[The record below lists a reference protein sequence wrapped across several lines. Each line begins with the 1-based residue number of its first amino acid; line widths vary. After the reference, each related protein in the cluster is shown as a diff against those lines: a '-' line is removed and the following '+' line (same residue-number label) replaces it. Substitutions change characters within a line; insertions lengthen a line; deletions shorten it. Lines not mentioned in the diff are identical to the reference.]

1 MRTQLMSQ
9 LSSQPMTPQL
19 FKKVAC
25 FTDIH
30 FGLKSNSGVHN
41 KDCEDFVDWYI
52 AKAKAEGCDVG
63 MFMGDWHHNRNSLN
77 ITTMDYSLR
86 ALEKLGKAFDNF
98 YFFPG
103 NHDLYYKDKRDI
115 HSVEFGKY
123 IPGITVVHEP
133 TTIGNV
139 TLCPWLVGDEW
150 RSIGKKG
157 GKYIFGHFE
166 LPSFFMNAMVQMPDH
181 GEIQLDSF
189 QNYELGFSGHFHKR
203 QQRQNMIYIG
213 NAFPHNYADAW
224 DDERGMM
231 VLEWDGTP
239 EYHTWPGQPTFRTTK
254 LSELIDR
261 ADEII
266 LPKQHLRVT
275 LDIDITFE
283 EASFIKEKFIADY
296 DIRELTLIAEKK
308 DIEIN
313 TNIDIHAFE
322 SVDQI
327 VSSQIINI
335 DSDQFDKNMLLSIYN
350 NL

>member
-1 MRTQLMSQ
+1 MKQ
-9 LSSQPMTPQL
+9 QPIQQMTHL

-30 FGLKSNSGVHN
+30 FGLKSNSSVHN

-52 AKAKAEGCDVG
+52 AKAKEEGCDVG
-63 MFMGDWHHNRNSLN
+63 IFMGDWHHNRNSLN

-86 ALEKLGKAFDNF
+86 ALEKLGQAFDAF

-133 TTIGNV
+133 TTIGDV

-231 VLEWDGTP
+231 VLEWGGTP
-239 EYHTWPGQPTFRTTK
+239 EYHTWPAQPTFRTTK
-254 LSELIDR
+254 LSELIDN
-261 ADEII
+261 ADKII

-313 TNIDIHAFE
+313 TNIDIQAFE

-327 VSSQIINI
+327 VSSQIISI

>member
-1 MRTQLMSQ
+1 MG
-9 LSSQPMTPQL
+9 L

-30 FGLKSNSGVHN
+30 FGLKSNSQVHN
-41 KDCEDFVDWYI
+41 EDCEDFVDWYI
-52 AKAKAEGCDVG
+52 ATAKEQGCDVG

-86 ALEKLGKAFDNF
+86 ALEKLGKAFDKF
-98 YFFPG
+98 FFFPG

-123 IPGITVVHEP
+123 IPGITVVHKP
-133 TTIGNV
+133 VTIDEV
-139 TLCPWLVGDEW
+139 TMCPWLIGDEW
-150 RSIGKKG
+150 KSIGKQG

-181 GEIQLDSF
+181 GEIQLKDF

-203 QQRQNMIYIG
+203 QRRDNMIYIG
-213 NAFPHNYADAW
+213 NAFPHNYSDNW

-231 VLEWDGTP
+231 ILEWGGEP
-239 EYHTWPGQPTFRTTK
+239 EYHTWPNQPTFRTVK
-254 LSELIDR
+254 LSQLIDE
-261 ADEII
+261 ADVII
-266 LPKQHLRVT
+266 KPKQHLRVS
-275 LDIDITFE
+275 LDIDISYE
-283 EASFIKEKFIADY
+283 EASFIKETFMADY
-296 DIRELTLIAEKK
+296 DIRELTLIPEKK
-308 DIEIN
+308 DAEIS
-313 TNIDIHAFE
+313 TNIDIQAFE

-327 VSSQIINI
+327 VSSQLVNI
-335 DSDQFDKNMLLSIYN
+335 ESETYDSKILLSIYN